1 MRRVAVES
9 ETIASIGYD
18 PSWNVLEIE
27 FKDTGDVYLYY
38 GVSQAEYDAFMS
50 APSKGTYL
58 NQQFK
63 KAGYRY
69 EKISPQANN

>member
-1 MRRVAVES
+1 MAQLWRKPVDS
-9 ETIASIGYD
+9 TSIATMGYD
-18 PSWNVLEIE
+18 PASGVLEIE
-27 FKDTGDVYLYY
+27 FKESGEVYRYFEVPVAAY
-38 GVSQAEYDAFMS
+38 EAFLE

-69 EKISPQANN
+69 ERLP